1 MVATASD
8 DGTTKLWDPDTGE
21 ELFTLY
27 GHDDLVFG
35 VDFSPDGRM
44 LATASPDG
52 TVALHLIPIDEL
64 VEMARARVTR
74 SLTTNECRSTCTR
87 NRAHPH
93 PDLTSSPH

>member
-74 SLTTNECRSTCTR
+74 SLTTDECRQYLHAESC
-87 NRAHPH
+87 P
-93 PDLTSSPH
+93 PPS